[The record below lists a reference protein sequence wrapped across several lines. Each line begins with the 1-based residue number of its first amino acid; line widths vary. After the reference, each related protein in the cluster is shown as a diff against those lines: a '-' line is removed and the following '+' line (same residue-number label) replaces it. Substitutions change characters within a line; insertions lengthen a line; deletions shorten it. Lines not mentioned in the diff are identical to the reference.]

1 MNFKNRSS
9 QVLFIFFVLGVLIV
23 LFLKGMNTGW
33 FSTQELLV
41 LDGEPVLLFFNRYKG
56 CECELVVYEAAE
68 HQIKNWDEENR
79 GGIEVM
85 IFNLDRRADL
95 KKQFGIVRAPT
106 LILLNGAGDIILNQ
120 DEGVSDTEPLNLTL
134 FEEKIMEVL
143 NEY

>member
-9 QVLFIFFVLGVLIV
+9 KVLFIFFVFGVLIV
-23 LFLKGMNTGW
+23 LFLKGMNAGW

-68 HQIKNWDEENR
+68 HQIENWAEENR

-85 IFNLDRRADL
+85 IFNLDRRADV

-106 LILLNGAGDIILNQ
+106 LILVNGAGDIILKQ
-120 DEGVSDTEPLNLTL
+120 DEGVSDTEPLNLSL

-143 NEY
+143 NGS

>member
-41 LDGEPVLLFFNRYKG
+41 LDGEPVLLFFNRYEG

>member
-9 QVLFIFFVLGVLIV
+9 NVLFIFFVLGVLIV
-23 LFLKGMNTGW
+23 LFLKGMSEGW
-33 FSTQELLV
+33 FSSRQQLV
-41 LDGEPVLLFFNRYKG
+41 LEGKPVLLFFNSYKG

-68 HQIKNWDEENR
+68 LQIQNWAEEKR

-106 LILLNGAGDIILNQ
+106 LILLNGAGDIILKQ
-120 DEGVSDTEPLNLTL
+120 EEGISDTEPLNLSL
-134 FEEKIMEVL
+134 FEKRIFEAL
-143 NEY
+143 NGS

>member
-9 QVLFIFFVLGVLIV
+9 NVLFIFFVLGVLIV
-23 LFLKGMNTGW
+23 LFLKGMSEGW
-33 FSTQELLV
+33 FSSRQQLV
-41 LDGEPVLLFFNRYKG
+41 LEGKPVLLFFNSYKG

-68 HQIKNWDEENR
+68 LQIQNWAEEKR

-106 LILLNGAGDIILNQ
+106 LISLSGQGI
-120 DEGVSDTEPLNLTL
+120 S
-134 FEEKIMEVL
+134 F
-143 NEY
+143 